1 MATPLSDQDQTW
13 MALAALF
20 AALARTLG
28 EQDESFLSRLSAN
41 LEQTY
46 RQLEDKDEPL
56 AAMETLRW
64 AATLIRL

>member
-1 MATPLSDQDQTW
+1 

-56 AAMETLRW
+56 AAMEALRW
-64 AATLIRL
+64 ADTLIRS

>member
-1 MATPLSDQDQTW
+1 MATPLSDQDQTR

-56 AAMETLRW
+56 AAMEALRW
-64 AATLIRL
+64 ADTLIRS

>member
-28 EQDESFLSRLSAN
+28 EQDESFLFALKRI
-41 LEQTY
+41 
-46 RQLEDKDEPL
+46 
-56 AAMETLRW
+56 AART
-64 AATLIRL
+64 T